1 MANLCEA
8 YKSRLA
14 IAERFY
20 SQKHAGEK
28 LSESKKLVTAKVLE
42 NTNKFL
48 NEAFENSVGTQRS
61 DLGLFKRFALNLTT
75 VALPNLIA
83 HDLVIVH
90 PMSSMSGYVNYVQ
103 YTRGSNKGAYVQGD
117 VINDPFRLGS
127 FKNGADGKL
136 DTNYTAAKVCEA
148 KAAATAEKYDAKL
161 MWTPVVPTTVE
172 VVTAGATFRDDGKGK
187 LQEMDGDKVKEG
199 GKTGTVDYATGAI
212 SFAASTLTSGAVFV
226 NYAYDNVVIPQNDL
240 PIINAEIKAIPLIAK
255 ARRIAI
261 YYSQIAAFQAKTD
274 YGMDL
279 GAQLAE
285 KAVGEL
291 SYEIDTEITSMLVDN
306 ASESALLSFN
316 KALPMGVSKAE
327 HYEGFAEVV
336 EIGKQ
341 LIYDNTK
348 RFAPTYMLIA
358 SDILP
363 ILSFIKGFSAAS
375 TSSVNGPYFAGT
387 LNGLKVFV
395 TPNVKPGTFVLG
407 VNGDD
412 MMSSAA
418 VYAPYMAIVPTQ
430 LLGYADGG
438 MSQGWSTMYDLK
450 MLNAGL
456 LVKGTVKND
465 PATANAQVINTKAQ
479 G

>member
-61 DLGLFKRFALNLTT
+61 DLGLFKKFALNLTT

-127 FKNGADGKL
+127 FKEGKDGKL

-148 KAAATAEKYDAKL
+148 KQAAEAGEYKVSL

-172 VVTAGATFRDDGKGK
+172 VVSAGATFRDNGEGK
-187 LQEMDGDKVKEG
+187 LQEMDGNKVKEG
-199 GKTGTVDYATGAI
+199 GKTGTIDYATGAI
-212 SFAASTLTSGAVFV
+212 SFAASTLTAGAVFV

-395 TPNVKPGTFVLG
+395 TPNVKAGTFVLG

>member
-61 DLGLFKRFALNLTT
+61 DLGLFKKFALNLTT

-127 FKNGADGKL
+127 FKEGADKKL

-148 KAAATAEKYDAKL
+148 KAAAEAGEYKVSL
-161 MWTPVVPTTVE
+161 MWTPVVATTVE
-172 VVTAGATFRDDGKGK
+172 VVATGATFRDNGEGK
-187 LQEMDGDKVKEG
+187 LQEMDGNKVKEG
-199 GKTGTVDYATGAI
+199 GKTGTIDYATGAI
-212 SFAASTLTSGAVFV
+212 SFAASTLTAGPVFV

-306 ASESALLSFN
+306 ASESSLLSFN

>member
-1 MANLCEA
+1 M
-8 YKSRLA
+8 
-14 IAERFY
+14 
-20 SQKHAGEK
+20 
-28 LSESKKLVTAKVLE
+28 
-42 NTNKFL
+42 
-48 NEAFENSVGTQRS
+48 
-61 DLGLFKRFALNLTT
+61 NLTT

-127 FKNGADGKL
+127 FKEGADKKL

-148 KAAATAEKYDAKL
+148 KAAVTDAKYDVTL
-161 MWTPVVPTTVE
+161 MWKPVVPTTVE
-172 VVTAGATFRDDGKGK
+172 VVTAGATFRDNGEGK

-199 GKTGTVDYATGAI
+199 GKTGTIDYATGAI
-212 SFAASTLTSGAVFV
+212 SFAASTLTAGPVFV
-226 NYAYDNVVIPQNDL
+226 NYAYDNVVIPQNNL

-306 ASESALLSFN
+306 ASESALLAFN

-363 ILSFIKGFSAAS
+363 ILSFIKGFSAVS

-395 TPNVKPGTFVLG
+395 TPNIKAGTFVLG

-456 LVKGTVKND
+456 LVKGTVIND
-465 PATANAQVINTKAQ
+465 PETANKQVVTTQAK

>member
-61 DLGLFKRFALNLTT
+61 DLGLFKKFALNLTT

-127 FKNGADGKL
+127 FKEGADKKL

-148 KAAATAEKYDAKL
+148 KAAATDAKYDAKL
-161 MWTPVVPTTVE
+161 MWTPVVATTVE
-172 VVTAGATFRDDGKGK
+172 VVTAGATFRDNGEGK
-187 LQEMDGDKVKEG
+187 LQEMENGQVKES
-199 GKTGTVDYATGAI
+199 GKTGTIDYATGAI
-212 SFAASTLTSGAVFV
+212 SFAASTLTAGAVFV

-363 ILSFIKGFSAAS
+363 ILSFVKGFSAAS

-395 TPNVKPGTFVLG
+395 TPNVKAGTFVLG

>member
-61 DLGLFKRFALNLTT
+61 DLGLFKKFALNLTT

-148 KAAATAEKYDAKL
+148 KAAATAAKYDATL
-161 MWTPVVPTTVE
+161 MWKPVVPTTVE
-172 VVTAGATFRDDGKGK
+172 VVTAGATFRDNGEGK

-199 GKTGTVDYATGAI
+199 GKTGTIDYATGAI
-212 SFAASTLTSGAVFV
+212 SFAASTLTAGAVFV

-348 RFAPTYMLIA
+348 RFAPTYMLVA

>member
-61 DLGLFKRFALNLTT
+61 DLGLFKKFALNLTT

-127 FKNGADGKL
+127 FKEGADKKL

-148 KAAATAEKYDAKL
+148 KTAATDAKYDVTL

-172 VVTAGATFRDDGKGK
+172 VVTAGATFRDNGEGK
-187 LQEMDGDKVKEG
+187 LQEIENGQVKEG
-199 GKTGTVDYATGAI
+199 GKTGTIDYATGAI
-212 SFAASTLTSGAVFV
+212 SFAASTLTAGAVFV

-348 RFAPTYMLIA
+348 RFAPTYMLVA

>member
-61 DLGLFKRFALNLTT
+61 DLGLFKKFALNLTT

-148 KAAATAEKYDAKL
+148 KAAATDAKYDATL

-172 VVTAGATFRDDGKGK
+172 VVTAGATFRDNGEGK
-187 LQEMDGDKVKEG
+187 LQEMENGQVKVG
-199 GKTGTVDYATGAI
+199 GKEGTVDYATGAI
-212 SFAASTLTSGAVFV
+212 SFAASTLTAGAVFV

-363 ILSFIKGFSAAS
+363 ILSFVKGFSAAS

-395 TPNVKPGTFVLG
+395 TPNVKAGTFVLG

>member
-61 DLGLFKRFALNLTT
+61 DLGLFKKFALNLTT

-127 FKNGADGKL
+127 FKEGADKKL

-148 KAAATAEKYDAKL
+148 KAAATDAKYDAKL
-161 MWTPVVPTTVE
+161 MWTPVVATTVE
-172 VVTAGATFRDDGKGK
+172 VVTAGATFRDNGEGK
-187 LQEMDGDKVKEG
+187 LQEMEHGQVKEG
-199 GKTGTVDYATGAI
+199 GKTGTIDYATGAI
-212 SFAASTLTSGAVFV
+212 SFAASTLTAGAVFV

-348 RFAPTYMLIA
+348 RFAPTYMLVA

>member
-1 MANLCEA
+1 M
-8 YKSRLA
+8 
-14 IAERFY
+14 
-20 SQKHAGEK
+20 
-28 LSESKKLVTAKVLE
+28 
-42 NTNKFL
+42 
-48 NEAFENSVGTQRS
+48 
-61 DLGLFKRFALNLTT
+61 
-75 VALPNLIA
+75 
-83 HDLVIVH
+83 
-90 PMSSMSGYVNYVQ
+90 
-103 YTRGSNKGAYVQGD
+103 
-117 VINDPFRLGS
+117 
-127 FKNGADGKL
+127 
-136 DTNYTAAKVCEA
+136 
-148 KAAATAEKYDAKL
+148 
-161 MWTPVVPTTVE
+161 
-172 VVTAGATFRDDGKGK
+172 
-187 LQEMDGDKVKEG
+187 
-199 GKTGTVDYATGAI
+199 
-212 SFAASTLTSGAVFV
+212 
-226 NYAYDNVVIPQNDL
+226 IPQNDL

-363 ILSFIKGFSAAS
+363 ILSFVKGFSAAS

-395 TPNVKPGTFVLG
+395 TPNVKSGTFVLG

>member
-1 MANLCEA
+1 MW
-8 YKSRLA
+8 
-14 IAERFY
+14 
-20 SQKHAGEK
+20 KH
-28 LSESKKLVTAKVLE
+28 
-42 NTNKFL
+42 
-48 NEAFENSVGTQRS
+48 
-61 DLGLFKRFALNLTT
+61 
-75 VALPNLIA
+75 
-83 HDLVIVH
+83 
-90 PMSSMSGYVNYVQ
+90 
-103 YTRGSNKGAYVQGD
+103 
-117 VINDPFRLGS
+117 
-127 FKNGADGKL
+127 
-136 DTNYTAAKVCEA
+136 
-148 KAAATAEKYDAKL
+148 
-161 MWTPVVPTTVE
+161 VVPTTVE
-172 VVTAGATFRDDGKGK
+172 VVTADATFRDNGEGK
-187 LQEMDGDKVKEG
+187 LQEIENGQVKVG
-199 GKTGTVDYATGAI
+199 GKEGTVDYATGAI
-212 SFAASTLTSGAVFV
+212 SFAASTLTAGAVFV

-348 RFAPTYMLIA
+348 RFAPTYMLVA

>member
-1 MANLCEA
+1 
-8 YKSRLA
+8 
-14 IAERFY
+14 
-20 SQKHAGEK
+20 
-28 LSESKKLVTAKVLE
+28 
-42 NTNKFL
+42 
-48 NEAFENSVGTQRS
+48 
-61 DLGLFKRFALNLTT
+61 
-75 VALPNLIA
+75 
-83 HDLVIVH
+83 
-90 PMSSMSGYVNYVQ
+90 MSGYVNYVQ

-127 FKNGADGKL
+127 FKEGADKKL

-148 KAAATAEKYDAKL
+148 KAAAEAGEYKVSL
-161 MWTPVVPTTVE
+161 MWTPVVATTVE
-172 VVTAGATFRDDGKGK
+172 VVATGATFRDNGEGT
-187 LQEMDGDKVKEG
+187 LQEMEDGHVKVG
-199 GKTGTVDYATGAI
+199 GKTGTIDYATGAI
-212 SFAASTLTSGAVFV
+212 SFAASTLTAGPVFV

-363 ILSFIKGFSAAS
+363 ILSFIKGFSAVS

-395 TPNVKPGTFVLG
+395 TPNIKAGTFVLG